1 MQLNTR
7 ITAIEDGLLTL
18 TVQEIPSLKL
28 QAASFEEIPEVV
40 SNAAAEVLG
49 QAAEDFI
56 AEVSY

>member
-7 ITAIEDGLLTL
+7 ITAVEDGLLTL